1 MSAPV
6 LSFFVQASALV
17 PYLVVLTLAFG
28 GVALI
33 VYSVRG
39 RQLPVSDRVEMLI
52 ATQLRPRDFAARLK
66 PFLRPAHANALGRD
80 AREIVRL
87 YGRLGVSPLHALVAY
102 TLTRAGFAALFA
114 IAAFAGAQVFFGS
127 AHGRLLPLLIAL
139 VGIIL
144 GWIVPSF
151 IVGHLA
157 AKRAV
162 NIAAGLPDALE
173 LLVVCVGAGLSLEDS
188 MDRIVEELA
197 HSQPALADELALTAA
212 DMKILPSRDL
222 ALANLAQ
229 RVNVPSVRSVVA
241 TLSQTMRYGT
251 PLAQALRVVA
261 TEMRNDALIEMEAR
275 ANRLPT
281 LLTLPMMLFIMPTI
295 FLIVGG
301 PAALRVI
308 DALH

>member
-1 MSAPV
+1 MHASP
-6 LSFFVQASALV
+6 LSFFVQASVFV
-17 PYLVVLTLAFG
+17 PYLVVLALAFG

-33 VYSVRG
+33 VYAVRS
-39 RQLPVSDRVEMLI
+39 RQVPVADRVEMLI
-52 ATQLRPRDFAARLK
+52 ASQSRPRNDAARLR
-66 PFLRPAHANALGRD
+66 PFVRPAAASGLDRD

-87 YGRLGVSPLHALVAY
+87 YGHLGVPQQNAARAY
-102 TLTRAGFAALFA
+102 ALTRAGLALILA
-114 IAAFAGAQVFFGS
+114 IAFFVGARAFFDFSQAPMM
-127 AHGRLLPLLIAL
+127 PLLIAL
-139 VGIIL
+139 FAIIL
-144 GWIVPSF
+144 GWIAPSF
-151 IVGHLA
+151 VISHLA
-157 AKRAV
+157 SRRAV
-162 NIAAGLPDALE
+162 VIAAGLPDALE

-188 MDRIVEELA
+188 IDRIVGELA
-197 HSQPALADELALTAA
+197 HSQPALAAELALTAA
-212 DMKILPSRDL
+212 DMKILPSRDQ

-229 RVNVPSVRSVVA
+229 RVDVPSVRSVVA

-261 TEMRNDALIEMEAR
+261 TEMRNDALIDMEAR

-308 DALH
+308 DAVF